1 MVTLIDTPF
10 LRFSVKVNTAVSVWP
25 PVVDQ
30 DMLVL
35 LPLMHIASPGDYISP
50 MGLHCLFR
58 GGYLLS
64 VATYS
69 EYNIHIYRDGI
80 LIL

>member
-10 LRFSVKVNTAVSVWP
+10 LRFSVKINTAVSVWP

-35 LPLMHIASPGDYISP
+35 LPLMHLASPGDYISP
-50 MGLHCLFR
+50 MVLHCLFR
-58 GGYLLS
+58 GDYLLS

-69 EYNIHIYRDGI
+69 EYNIHIYREDI
-80 LIL
+80 IVL